1 MIAQVEGVWCG
12 QIFRE
17 RGRERE
23 ICWVL
28 SARVCDGG
36 RPTDCASAAAEALR
50 KVSK

>member
-28 SARVCDGG
+28 SARVCDGKRLLDGSG
-36 RPTDCASAAAEALR
+36 RVNGGYSC
-50 KVSK
+50 